1 VKPSIVWVVYG
12 EKATDACKRSRD
24 SVSLWNTLPQ
34 QVVTGD
40 IGAVSNKIASRHS
53 KTTLLKRIKTDRA
66 LYLDADTLVR
76 QTIDVGFEMLADGWD
91 VVMVPSS
98 NQGDDLMWHI
108 GEQERRVTLGE
119 MGYQPLQ
126 LQCGVMFIAR
136 NERTMA
142 FWDVW
147 HEEWMR
153 WYDEDQAAFLRAL
166 KRVPLK
172 IWLLGYPWNSGA
184 VIEHRFGA
192 CREI

>member
-12 EKATDACKRSRD
+12 EKATDVCKRSRE
-24 SVSLWNTLPQ
+24 SVSIWNSLPQ

-76 QTIDVGFEMLADGWD
+76 QAIDVGFEMLADGWD

-172 IWLLGYPWNSGA
+172 IWLLGYPWNGGA

-192 CREI
+192 CRES